1 MSWSAIMK
9 ANIQK
14 EQRTA
19 YWQYIEKMIC
29 NIPVDDDKTPTSSKF
44 PKIGIGS
51 SVAGVNA
58 F

>member
-1 MSWSAIMK
+1 MK

-14 EQRTA
+14 EHRTA

-44 PKIGIGS
+44 PKNLFS
-51 SVAGVNA
+51 YMKVQT
-58 F
+58 